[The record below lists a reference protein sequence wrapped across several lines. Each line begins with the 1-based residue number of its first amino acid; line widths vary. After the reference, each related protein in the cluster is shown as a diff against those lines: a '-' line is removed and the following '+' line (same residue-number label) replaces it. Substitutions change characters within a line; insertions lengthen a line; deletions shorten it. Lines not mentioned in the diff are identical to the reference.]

1 MKIAFFEIEGWEKEM
16 LKKGLRGHRLNFF
29 DKTINEV
36 DLKNIEKY
44 NAISVFIKS
53 KIDEKILSQ
62 LKNLKVIATR
72 STGFDHIKISA
83 CKKKKIN
90 VFNVPTYGENTV
102 AEHTFALILALSR
115 NVHKA
120 YLRILKRD
128 YSIDGLIGFDLK
140 GKTIGV
146 IGAGNIGKHVIR
158 IARGFEMNVL
168 AADNH
173 SDKFLAEEL
182 NFKYVNLDELLK
194 KSDIITLHIPLT
206 KENFHLINKKTIEKM
221 KKGVIIINT
230 SRGDI
235 IDTEALIHALEKKH
249 VGGVGL
255 DVIEGEE
262 FIKEEKEL
270 LYEKKNK
277 KAIEQ
282 IIEDSLLIMKDNVV
296 FTPHIAFYSKEA
308 LNRIISKTIDN
319 LNSYK
324 EKSMNKEAKIC

>member
-44 NAISVFIKS
+44 DAISVFIKS

-173 SDKFLAEEL
+173 LDKFLAEEL

>member
-16 LKKGLRGHRLNFF
+16 LKKGLKGHRLNFF

-102 AEHTFALILALSR
+102 AEHTFELILTLSR

-173 SDKFLAEEL
+173 LDKFLAEEL

-319 LNSYK
+319 LNNYK
-324 EKSMNKEAKIC
+324 EKNMNKEAKIC

>member
-1 MKIAFFEIEGWEKEM
+1 M
-16 LKKGLRGHRLNFF
+16 
-29 DKTINEV
+29 D
-36 DLKNIEKY
+36 
-44 NAISVFIKS
+44 
-53 KIDEKILSQ
+53 
-62 LKNLKVIATR
+62 
-72 STGFDHIKISA
+72 
-83 CKKKKIN
+83 
-90 VFNVPTYGENTV
+90 
-102 AEHTFALILALSR
+102 
-115 NVHKA
+115 
-120 YLRILKRD
+120 
-128 YSIDGLIGFDLK
+128 
-140 GKTIGV
+140 
-146 IGAGNIGKHVIR
+146 
-158 IARGFEMNVL
+158 
-168 AADNH
+168 
-173 SDKFLAEEL
+173 
-182 NFKYVNLDELLK
+182 LDELLK

-319 LNSYK
+319 LNNYK
-324 EKSMNKEAKIC
+324 EKNMNKEAKIC